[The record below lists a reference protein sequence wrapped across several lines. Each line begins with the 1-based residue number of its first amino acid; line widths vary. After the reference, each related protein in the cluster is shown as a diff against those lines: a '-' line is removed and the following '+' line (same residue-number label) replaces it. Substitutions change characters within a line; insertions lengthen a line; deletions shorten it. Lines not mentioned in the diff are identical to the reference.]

1 MIPFSIVLFIV
12 LGWHN
17 VAIGNLFRDVPYNS
31 IGSTLEKLRGDYAF
45 VTTAHESFDHP
56 IVKDVSMIYIL

>member
-1 MIPFSIVLFIV
+1 M